1 MDGDDWNA
9 GAYCDRERAHPRA
22 VSLMVEDFLWNT
34 FADDT
39 PFGSD
44 EGYEGYY
51 SWREWRSSNP
61 DANLI
66 NAVSWILDDDRQAY
80 LNLAKEDNPQKA
92 FGNSSFIAGWD
103 LWTLNITIISTALSQ
118 LLDEG
123 TIDDEA
129 KPYVYTATAIE
140 RSPRIENS
148 GFMPAEVLDAIDRVV
163 AAA

>member
-1 MDGDDWNA
+1 MNDDEDR

-22 VSLMVEDFLWNT
+22 TSLMVEDFFWNT

-51 SWREWRSSNP
+51 SWREWRASNP
-61 DANLI
+61 GANLVE
-66 NAVSWILDDDRQAY
+66 AVSWILENDRQTY
-80 LNLAKEDNPQKA
+80 LGLATLDDPQKA
-92 FGNSSFIAGWD
+92 FGDSSYVCGWD
-103 LWTLNITIISTALSQ
+103 LWTLNITIITTALSQ

-123 TIDDEA
+123 TIDAEA
-129 KPYVYTATAIE
+129 KPFVTTATAIE
-140 RSPRIENS
+140 RSPHIENP
-148 GFMPAEVLDAIDRVV
+148 GFMPEEVLDAIDRVV